1 MQGCF
6 FASLNYF
13 QSLSSVKFIFTRT
26 AFLALSGGM
35 YDAVWRRSSAVESYI
50 QVLKSIW
57 AGVIHSIRRLCLSD
71 ISAVKSKFIKSISG
85 ESILAIIVDHFNVVR
100 ALNHCGA
107 RALIRRYPNY
117 VNKYAT
123 NYLANSFSKTQRRE
137 ILLYHHHYLTEKHI
151 TETFYENILEGG
163 LLLWSE
169 TIHENQYSIRM
180 SFIHEYHAEGDLSLI
195 FSIGDR
201 ELYGISFSI
210 VPGKM
215 IGSNGGQ
222 ALLIG
227 NIQGRLGEA
236 EPIRIATRACH
247 DIAPPYLLVAA
258 ALSIADVLNIE
269 TIAGVGSEEHLMKLT
284 NSGLRLYFDYNAFW
298 ETLLLKKNDAN
309 FYEGS
314 VPLPDKPIALIK
326 SKNRGRARRK
336 RRFRWQV
343 SRHIGTTFIKF
354 VAKTSNCNE
363 LFGDG

>member
-26 AFLALSGGM
+26 AFLAYPAHVRRRLASFVRSRKLYSSSEVDLGG
-35 YDAVWRRSSAVESYI
+35 RNPFNS
-50 QVLKSIW
+50 K
-57 AGVIHSIRRLCLSD
+57 RLCLSD

-85 ESILAIIVDHFNVVR
+85 ELIPAIIVDHFNVVR

-195 FSIGDR
+195 FSMGDR

-269 TIAGVGSEEHLMKLT
+269 TIAGVWE
-284 NSGLRLYFDYNAFW
+284 RRAFDEAYQQW
-298 ETLLLKKNDAN
+298 
-309 FYEGS
+309 
-314 VPLPDKPIALIK
+314 
-326 SKNRGRARRK
+326 
-336 RRFRWQV
+336 
-343 SRHIGTTFIKF
+343 
-354 VAKTSNCNE
+354 VAPV
-363 LFGDG
+363 F